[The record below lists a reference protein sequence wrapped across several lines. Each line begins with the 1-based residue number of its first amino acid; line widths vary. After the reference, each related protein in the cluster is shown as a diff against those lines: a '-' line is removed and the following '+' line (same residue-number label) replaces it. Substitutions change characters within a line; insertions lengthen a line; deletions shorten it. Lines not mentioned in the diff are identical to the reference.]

1 MKAKQLEQ
9 EGNLGTTDLNIT
21 KNLGEKQSCL
31 IALKSIVIIL
41 LTLFGKK
48 LLKNFIMSFGGI
60 FAPQRNKFK
69 SARNQHIKILGLSR
83 FYTFSTFRRVSK

>member
-69 SARNQHIKILGLSR
+69 KHKESAHQDFRPLKILYILHL
-83 FYTFSTFRRVSK
+83 